1 MIKFWKK
8 KERTIAERC
17 PRIRLLLSDGMRIG
31 TEEGEFPLLNLSE
44 SGVGFLA
51 ENNHFQR
58 NFAAKIHFG
67 QISVDVSLEVVR
79 KDGSFVGAKF
89 IGDTGELRKLL
100 RKQFMEEI
108 RATEMSEVAPESLRK
123 EEYQGKPRWFYAPGN
138 YELFFTEEKG
148 KVLRVEMEWNGRVI
162 SVEGEELPRI
172 GNISPEDRQKPAHS
186 KSSLVQW
193 EAELSDADRNKA
205 IRIVE
210 NVRGLD
216 VEIRGQIVKMLRR
229 MG

>member
-8 KERTIAERC
+8 KERKIAERS

-31 TEEGEFPLLNLSE
+31 TDEGEFPLLNLSE

-58 NFAAKIHFG
+58 NFSAKIYFA
-67 QISVDVSLEVVR
+67 QIAVDVSLEVVR

-89 IGDTGELRKLL
+89 VGDTGELRKLL

-108 RATEMSEVAPESLRK
+108 RATEMSEVAPESLRQ
-123 EEYQGKPRWFYAPGN
+123 EDYQGKPRWFYAPGN

-148 KVLRVEMEWNGRVI
+148 KVLRIEMEWNGRVI
-162 SVEGEELPRI
+162 SVEGDDLPRI
-172 GNISPEDRQKPAHS
+172 GSISTEDRQKPTHS
-186 KSSLVQW
+186 KSALVRW
-193 EAELSDADRNKA
+193 ESDLTDGDRNKA

-229 MG
+229 IE